1 MLNAH
6 EPKIVNGPEILN
18 KYVGASEENVRELFK
33 DAEKEQAEKGEDSQ
47 LHIIIFDEIDAI
59 CKQRGSV
66 SSGTGVHDTVVNQ
79 LLTKIDGVDA
89 LNNILLIGEQIVR
102 FCLVRRPLLQHPS
115 HCHSI
120 LSGLQC
126 LNLQSTGMKEI

>member
-1 MLNAH
+1 MLNSR
-6 EPKIVNGPEILN
+6 EPKIVNGPEVLN

-33 DAEKEQAEKGEDSQ
+33 DAELEQAEKGEASD
-47 LHIIIFDEIDAI
+47 LHVIIFDEIDAI

-89 LNNILLIGEQIVR
+89 LNNILLIGPHFR
-102 FCLVRRPLLQHPS
+102 
-115 HCHSI
+115 
-120 LSGLQC
+120 
-126 LNLQSTGMKEI
+126 LNLRVPVKNSASHAFNSKSC